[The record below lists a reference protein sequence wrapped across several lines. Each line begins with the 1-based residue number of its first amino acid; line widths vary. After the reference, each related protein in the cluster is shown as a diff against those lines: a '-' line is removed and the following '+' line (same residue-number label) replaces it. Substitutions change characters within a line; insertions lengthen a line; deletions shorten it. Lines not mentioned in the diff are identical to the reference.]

1 MSRET
6 GCNFHTCE
14 GCPQEHD
21 WGCRD
26 TRRRSINKP
35 KDKQRRIATM
45 RMKNTRW
52 YNGKYY
58 QDAGI

>member
-1 MSRET
+1 MNEKE
-6 GCNFHTCE
+6 CNFHTCE
-14 GCPQEHD
+14 GCPDEHT

-26 TRRRSINKP
+26 TQRRSINKP

-45 RMKNTRW
+45 RMNKIRW